1 MAEQTIA
8 LMPRSPAER
17 RRSSSSGSRDSPL
30 RPLNPPPG
38 RIENDNV
45 FDDDDEEEEDR
56 RGPMPL
62 MQGPGGQGEDAR
74 ERGSMPV
81 DEVELIYGE

>member
-17 RRSSSSGSRDSPL
+17 RRSSSSGSHSSPL
-30 RPLNPPPG
+30 RPLLPPSG
-38 RIENDNV
+38 RIEDINV
-45 FDDDDEEEEDR
+45 FDDDDEEEDR

-62 MQGPGGQGEDAR
+62 MQGPAGEGEDAR
-74 ERGSMPV
+74 ERENMPV